1 MISHIGI
8 EKVVISNK
16 LPFGKQDFK
25 YFIGSKYAQ
34 KFRPLCIF
42 RSKMRKYKTGL
53 DKTKYMY
60 FLIKDEKVFDNYNE
74 IFFSKS
80 YLLKKS
86 LMENFVFCAVL
97 EKVYL

>member
-1 MISHIGI
+1 MISDIGI

-25 YFIGSKYAQ
+25 YFTGSKYAQ
-34 KFRPLCIF
+34 KFRPLYIF
-42 RSKMRKYKTGL
+42 RPKMRIYKTGL
-53 DKTKYMY
+53 DKTKCIY

-86 LMENFVFCAVL
+86 LIENFAFCAVL
-97 EKVYL
+97 EKVY